1 MSVGRLRDISR
12 LQLIQELG
20 YPADLPVAIVERG
33 TTPRQRVVRGTLGG
47 IADVAALHGVRSPAT
62 IVVGAAADALLPS
75 PAGT

>member
-1 MSVGRLRDISR
+1 M
-12 LQLIQELG
+12 LIQAPTRDMTSG
-20 YPADLPVAIVERG
+20 VALIDGCREMNQNSIVERG